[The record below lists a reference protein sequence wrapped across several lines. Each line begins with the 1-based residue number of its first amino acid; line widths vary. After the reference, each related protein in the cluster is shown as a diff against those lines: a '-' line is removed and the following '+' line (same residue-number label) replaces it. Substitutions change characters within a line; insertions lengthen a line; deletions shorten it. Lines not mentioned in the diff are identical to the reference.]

1 MIDSSVARA
10 LASSLCTLWCWPS
23 GLVVKVKFSEVIPW
37 SLLTAV
43 HFPPWSLSLCT
54 EARETLVKTEAK
66 KEYVNSICVCCHCM
80 LTPFG
85 SRPTL
90 CLFSLLLLAQVEK
103 DLVALDISYSSC
115 LVGLWLS
122 WHYHSPYC
130 LGNVSKFFHGCVSV
144 SYILFF
150 FLQLRTFLVLFLDW
164 HLLVWF

>member
-80 LTPFG
+80 LTPL
-85 SRPTL
+85 RQQ
-90 CLFSLLLLAQVEK
+90 AYVV
-103 DLVALDISYSSC
+103 LVQPLTAGAGGERSC
-115 LVGLWLS
+115 CS
-122 WHYHSPYC
+122 
-130 LGNVSKFFHGCVSV
+130 
-144 SYILFF
+144 
-150 FLQLRTFLVLFLDW
+150 W
-164 HLLVWF
+164 HLLQLGFDFPGTITLPTAWAMFLNSSMVVCPSPTYCFSFCS